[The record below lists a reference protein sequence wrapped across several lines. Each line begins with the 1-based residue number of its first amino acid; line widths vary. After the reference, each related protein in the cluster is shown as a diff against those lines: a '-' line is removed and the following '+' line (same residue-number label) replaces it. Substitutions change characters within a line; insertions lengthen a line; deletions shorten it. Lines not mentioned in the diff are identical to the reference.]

1 MVRRAVLPFLAWLVL
16 ALACGGKTPGSPAR
30 PMPRPEPASAQA
42 ATPAQASTPS
52 TFTPQTIDSLAPAPR
67 IRVGLSTSARA
78 VRLTS
83 SRPFRVGA
91 PQHLVETQDVLVEP
105 LASAVLEGAV
115 YRIQLS
121 SFPTHAQTAA
131 LRTTLR
137 VELED
142 DFVIWREPVSG
153 RFALRVGSYPSE
165 AGARARLLE
174 LTELGF
180 ETAELVREPTRTPR
194 PRALVLRPVGQAA
207 VQTSSLTLLAVPQ
220 LADAWIEVDGKPYRG
235 YLEIFVN
242 PSNTFTL
249 VNVVNLED
257 YLKGVVPAELSPK
270 AFPEK
275 EAIKAQAIA
284 ARTYAVKRRGQF
296 DADGYDICAS
306 AACQVYR
313 GVSVEH
319 PMASEAVR
327 ETTGEVLTYE
337 GELVD
342 ALYTSTCG
350 GRTENAENIFSSP
363 QPYLVSRACFLERRG
378 NVVRSSNPKPLSL
391 EAAALSLL
399 SVTSSSTSS
408 TGSMGSTGPTGA
420 AVSGEKARE
429 WTDRIVAHLGQTPCF
444 SSDDPKRSSSIDR
457 ERSSSIDVVGLGRL
471 LGEGLCWERR
481 LPFLMSAADA
491 ARVVP
496 VSGPFA
502 ALSENDRRHLA
513 FAIQEDLVRPDPEG
527 IEPGRALTRQEVLA
541 TLYRVIV
548 ERGEPPLRAGTLER
562 FEAGRLFVTDET
574 LTDKENELST
584 VLATERYL
592 YRKVG
597 ASTYY
602 ANELA
607 LLAGDS
613 VQFRMGDGGID
624 LLVLVSEGASFDRSS
639 RLSHWVVRKSNE
651 DLSREVNA
659 TRQIGAIV
667 DLRPKRYGRS
677 GRIVELEIVGT
688 TGSLDLEGLAVR
700 RALGIRENLF
710 FVDTQ
715 RRPDGT
721 IEGWVF
727 TGRGWGHGVG
737 MCQVG
742 AYGMAAAGY
751 GYRQILSHY
760 YTGTR
765 VERRSHY

>member
-1 MVRRAVLPFLAWLVL
+1 
-16 ALACGGKTPGSPAR
+16 
-30 PMPRPEPASAQA
+30 MPRPEPASAQV
-42 ATPAQASTPS
+42 ATPPPATTPS
-52 TFTPQTIDSLAPAPR
+52 AFTPETIDSLAPAPR

-105 LASAVLEGAV
+105 LPSAVLEGAV

-121 SFPTHAQTAA
+121 SFPTRAQAAA

-142 DFVIWREPVSG
+142 DFVIWRAPGSG

-180 ETAELVREPTRTPR
+180 ETTELVREPTRTPR
-194 PRALVLRPVGQAA
+194 ARALVLRPLGQAA
-207 VQTSSLTLLAVPQ
+207 IQTSSLTLLAVPQ
-220 LADAWIEVDGKPYRG
+220 LAGAWIEVDGNPYRG

-249 VNVVNLED
+249 VNVVHLED

-270 AFPEK
+270 SFPEK

-284 ARTYAVKRRGQF
+284 ARTYAEKRRGQF
-296 DADGYDICAS
+296 AADGYDICAS
-306 AACQVYR
+306 PACQVYR

-319 PMASEAVR
+319 PMANEAIR
-327 ETTGEVLTYE
+327 ETTGEVLTYQ
-337 GELVD
+337 GQLVD

-350 GRTENAENIFSSP
+350 GRTENAENVFSSA
-363 QPYLVSRACFLERRG
+363 QPYLVSRACFLESRG

-399 SVTSSSTSS
+399 GITSPTTST
-408 TGSMGSTGPTGA
+408 TGA
-420 AVSGEKARE
+420 AVSEARARE
-429 WTDRIVAHLGQTPCF
+429 WLERVLAQLGQTPCF
-444 SSDDPKRSSSIDR
+444 SADARNRSSPV
-457 ERSSSIDVVGLGRL
+457 DVVGLGRL
-471 LGEGLCWERR
+471 LGETLCWERR
-481 LPFLMSAADA
+481 LPFLMSAEDA
-491 ARVVP
+491 ARIVP
-496 VSGPFA
+496 ASG
-502 ALSENDRRHLA
+502 ALSGLSESDRRHLA

-527 IEPGRALTRQEVLA
+527 LDPGRALSPREVLA

-548 ERGEPPLRAGTLER
+548 ERGEPPLRAATLER
-562 FEAGRLFVTDET
+562 IEAGRLFVTDET
-574 LTDKENELST
+574 LGDKENELST
-584 VLATERYL
+584 ILATERYL
-592 YRKVG
+592 YRKAG
-597 ASTYY
+597 ASRYY
-602 ANELA
+602 ASELR

-613 VQFRMGDGGID
+613 VQFHMGDGGID
-624 LLVLVSEGASFDRSS
+624 MLVLVSEGASFDRSS

-659 TRQIGAIV
+659 SRRIGEIV

-688 TGSLDLEGLAVR
+688 RGSLDLEGLAVR

-715 RRPDGT
+715 RGPDGT

-760 YTGTR
+760 YSGIR
-765 VERRSHY
+765 VERRSQLSLSQASLDVDKERRSP

>member
-1 MVRRAVLPFLAWLVL
+1 M
-16 ALACGGKTPGSPAR
+16 
-30 PMPRPEPASAQA
+30 
-42 ATPAQASTPS
+42 
-52 TFTPQTIDSLAPAPR
+52 
-67 IRVGLSTSARA
+67 GLSTSARG

-105 LASAVLEGAV
+105 LPSAVLEGAV

-121 SFPTHAQTAA
+121 SFPTRARAAA

-142 DFVIWREPVSG
+142 DFVIWREPGSG

-180 ETAELVREPTRTPR
+180 ETAELVREPTQTPR

-207 VQTSSLTLLAVPQ
+207 IHTSSLTLLAVPQ
-220 LADAWIEVDGKPYRG
+220 LADAWIEVDGNPYRG

-270 AFPEK
+270 SFPEK

-284 ARTYAVKRRGQF
+284 ARTYAEKRRGQF
-296 DADGYDICAS
+296 AADGYDICAS
-306 AACQVYR
+306 PACQVYR

-319 PMASEAVR
+319 PMANEAIR
-327 ETTGEVLTYE
+327 ETTGGVLTYQ
-337 GELVD
+337 GQLVD

-350 GRTENAENIFSSP
+350 GRTENAENVFSSA
-363 QPYLVSRACFLERRG
+363 QPYLVSRACYLESRG
-378 NVVRSSNPKPLSL
+378 NVVRSSNPRPLSL
-391 EAAALSLL
+391 EAAALWLL
-399 SVTSSSTSS
+399 GITSHATRTRTRTRTSSVGGT
-408 TGSMGSTGPTGA
+408 
-420 AVSGEKARE
+420 AVSEARARE
-429 WTDRIVAHLGQTPCF
+429 WLERVLAHLGQTPCF
-444 SSDDPKRSSSIDR
+444 SADARNRSSPV
-457 ERSSSIDVVGLGRL
+457 DVVGLGSL
-471 LGEGLCWERR
+471 LGEALCWERR
-481 LPFLMSAADA
+481 LPFLMSAEDA
-491 ARVVP
+491 AQIVP
-496 VSGPFA
+496 SGSA
-502 ALSENDRRHLA
+502 SGLSENDRLHLA
-513 FAIQEDLVRPDPEG
+513 FAIQENLVRPDPEG
-527 IEPGRALTRQEVLA
+527 IEPGRALTQREVLA
-541 TLYRVIV
+541 TLYRLIV
-548 ERGEPPLRAGTLER
+548 ERGEPPLRPGTLDR
-562 FEAGRLFVTDET
+562 IEAGRLFVTDDT
-574 LTDKENELST
+574 LGDKENELST
-584 VLATERYL
+584 LLAPERYL
-592 YRKVG
+592 FRKAG

-602 ANELA
+602 ASELV

-613 VQFRMGDGGID
+613 VQFHMGDGGID
-624 LLVLVSEGASFDRSS
+624 MLVLVSEGASFDRSS
-639 RLSHWVVRKSNE
+639 PLSHWVVRKSNQ

-659 TRQIGAIV
+659 SRRIGEIV

-688 TGSLDLEGLAVR
+688 RGSLDLKGLAVR

-715 RRPDGT
+715 RSPDGT

-751 GYRQILSHY
+751 NYRQILSHY
-760 YTGTR
+760 YFGTR
-765 VERRSHY
+765 VERRSQD

>member
-1 MVRRAVLPFLAWLVL
+1 MAL
-16 ALACGGKTPGSPAR
+16 ALACGGKTPRSPAR
-30 PMPRPEPASAQA
+30 RIPQPEPASAQA
-42 ATPAQASTPS
+42 TTPTPVSAQS
-52 TFTPQTIDSLAPAPR
+52 TFAPETIDSLAPAPR
-67 IRVGLSTSARA
+67 IRVGLSTSARG

-91 PQHLVETQDVLVEP
+91 REHLVETQDVLVEP
-105 LASAVLEGAV
+105 LPSAVLEGAV

-121 SFPTHAQTAA
+121 SFPTRAQAAA
-131 LRTTLR
+131 LRATLR
-137 VELED
+137 VELDD

-207 VQTSSLTLLAVPQ
+207 IQTPSLTLLAVPQ
-220 LADAWIEVDGKPYRG
+220 LGDAWIEVDGNPYRG
-235 YLEIFVN
+235 YVEIFVN

-257 YLKGVVPAELSPK
+257 YLKGVVPAELSPT

-284 ARTYAVKRRGQF
+284 ARTYAEKRRGQF
-296 DADGYDICAS
+296 EADGYDICAS
-306 AACQVYR
+306 PACQVYR

-319 PMASEAVR
+319 PMANEAVR
-327 ETTGEVLTYE
+327 ETTGEVLTYQ
-337 GELVD
+337 GQLVD

-350 GRTENAENIFSSP
+350 GRTENAENVFSSA
-363 QPYLVSRACFLERRG
+363 QPYLVSRACFLESRG

-399 SVTSSSTSS
+399 GITSSSTISTSS
-408 TGSMGSTGPTGA
+408 NGA
-420 AVSGEKARE
+420 EVSEGKARQ
-429 WTDRIVAHLGQTPCF
+429 WLDRVMTHLGQTPCF
-444 SSDDPKRSSSIDR
+444 SSDAAKRSSPV
-457 ERSSSIDVVGLGRL
+457 DVVGLGRL
-471 LGEGLCWERR
+471 LGEALCWERR
-481 LPFLMSAADA
+481 LPFLMSAEDA
-491 ARVVP
+491 VRIVP
-496 VSGPFA
+496 VPGLF
-502 ALSENDRRHLA
+502 ENDRRHLA

-527 IEPGRALTRQEVLA
+527 IDPGKALTRREVLA

-562 FEAGRLFVTDET
+562 IEAGRLFVTDKT
-574 LTDKENELST
+574 LGDQENELST
-584 VLATERYL
+584 IFATERYL
-592 YRKVG
+592 YQKAC

-602 ANELA
+602 ADELA
-607 LLAGDS
+607 LLGGDR
-613 VQFRMGDGGID
+613 VQFHMGDGGID
-624 LLVLVSEGASFDRSS
+624 MLVLVSEGASFDRSS

-659 TRQIGAIV
+659 SRRIGAIV

-688 TGSLDLEGLAVR
+688 KGSLGFEGLAVR

-715 RRPDGT
+715 RDPDGT

-742 AYGMAAAGY
+742 AFGMAAAGY

-760 YTGTR
+760 YSGTR
-765 VERRSHY
+765 VERRVQY